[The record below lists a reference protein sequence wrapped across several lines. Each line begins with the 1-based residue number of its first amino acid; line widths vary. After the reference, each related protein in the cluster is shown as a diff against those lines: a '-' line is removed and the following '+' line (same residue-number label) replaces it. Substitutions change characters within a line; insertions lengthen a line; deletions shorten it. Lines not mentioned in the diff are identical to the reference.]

1 MARSISKDRM
11 VQIIRSFEEKQQ
23 KSNIL
28 WLKDQVRICE
38 EPDTSEEVREE
49 CNNKLAKGLGYDS

>member
-1 MARSISKDRM
+1 M